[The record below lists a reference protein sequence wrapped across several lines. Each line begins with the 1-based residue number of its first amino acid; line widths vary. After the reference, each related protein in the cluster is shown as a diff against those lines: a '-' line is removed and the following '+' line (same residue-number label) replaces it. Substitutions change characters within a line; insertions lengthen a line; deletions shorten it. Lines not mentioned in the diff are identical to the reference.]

1 MSIYYEIWRRKK
13 IKLIDDYQE
22 IEEREKNIS
31 KSKRNQCKD
40 RERDCFI
47 TNDITVYP
55 DLIE

>member
-1 MSIYYEIWRRKK
+1 MKYGRKK

-22 IEEREKNIS
+22 IVEREREKNIS